1 MTLETFVGRFSR
13 GRYISQQEYLEGLF
27 FGVEVWIILL
37 WLFTPMYPG
46 TWSLFNKQRTEFR
59 KDDSIL
65 TSSQKTWDLKNTTIL
80 WVCELFSSCVCLILK
95 DTFENFKKKR
105 HPLPRK
111 KNILTYVPKYSTINF
126 SVGYILEFGAVF
138 SMLAIHHSYWR
149 SFKMDGLPASTLAD
163 SD

>member
-65 TSSQKTWDLKNTTIL
+65 ISSQKTWDLKNITIL

-111 KNILTYVPKYSTINF
+111 KKYTDIIHCITKLKEMNYDSFTHTNTYWVPTFFLGAEETTLTRIKILP
-126 SVGYILEFGAVF
+126 
-138 SMLAIHHSYWR
+138 
-149 SFKMDGLPASTLAD
+149 
-163 SD
+163 